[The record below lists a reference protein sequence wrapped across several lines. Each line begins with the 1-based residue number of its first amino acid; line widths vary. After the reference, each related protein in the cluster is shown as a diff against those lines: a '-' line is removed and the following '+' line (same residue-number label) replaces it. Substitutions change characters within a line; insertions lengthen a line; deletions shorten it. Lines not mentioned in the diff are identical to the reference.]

1 MQWKTIS
8 KKYLMKTPFFKLRK
22 DAVKLP
28 SGLEID
34 DYYVFEKLNAAIVL
48 GVTSDHQALLK
59 KEYRYPIDKV
69 LIELPGGTFDPEKE
83 DALAA
88 AKREYLEETGYQ
100 SDEWIDCGVFY
111 NYPTKDTDKVH
122 IFLAKNI
129 RKVKEQNLEATED
142 IRPFFVPV
150 SELKNMVLAGEI
162 QVTGSITGIF
172 KGLEHLST

>member
-1 MQWKTIS
+1 MLFRS
-8 KKYLMKTPFFKLRK
+8 
-22 DAVKLP
+22 
-28 SGLEID
+28 
-34 DYYVFEKLNAAIVL
+34 
-48 GVTSDHQALLK
+48 
-59 KEYRYPIDKV
+59 
-69 LIELPGGTFDPEKE
+69 
-83 DALAA
+83 
-88 AKREYLEETGYQ
+88 
-100 SDEWIDCGVFY
+100 Y
-111 NYPTKDTDKVH
+111 NYPTKDTDKTH